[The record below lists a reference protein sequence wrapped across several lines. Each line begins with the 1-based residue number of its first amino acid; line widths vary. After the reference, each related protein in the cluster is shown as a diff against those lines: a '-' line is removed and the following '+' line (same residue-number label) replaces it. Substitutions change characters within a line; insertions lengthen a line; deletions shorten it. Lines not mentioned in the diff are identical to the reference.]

1 MPRAMCILGLVVAA
15 LLLVLFGLDLA
26 MGVPFGGLGA
36 LSNGAFLFVALVL
49 AYLSWSTL
57 RELR

>member
-1 MPRAMCILGLVVAA
+1 MCILGLVVAA
-15 LLLVLFGLDLA
+15 LLLILFGLDLA
-26 MGVPFGGLGA
+26 MGIPFGGLGA
-36 LSNGAFLFVALVL
+36 LQNGAFVFVALVL